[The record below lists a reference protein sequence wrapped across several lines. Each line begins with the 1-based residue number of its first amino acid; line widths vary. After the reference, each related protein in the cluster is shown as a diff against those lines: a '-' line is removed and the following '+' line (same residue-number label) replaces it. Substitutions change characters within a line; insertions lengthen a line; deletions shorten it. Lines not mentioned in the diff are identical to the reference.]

1 MTAAESVP
9 PVRRREGAA
18 LARVQFARLFD
29 LLDTLSPD
37 EWAAPTD
44 CAGWDV
50 KAIASHVLG
59 GLESAV
65 PREMVRQLRLG
76 ARVAREEKLPDRN
89 DGMNAVQVRERA
101 GLSGPD
107 LARLLRERA
116 ERLLRHRERTPFL
129 LRYGVWAPL
138 DVAGRKPFAFVIDV
152 IYGRDTLI
160 HRIDVCRATG
170 RDLLLDEVE
179 QRIVADM
186 VREWA
191 ARHGEPVTLRLG
203 GPAGGTY
210 ECRGGGPPLDLD
222 AVDWVRAVSGRGAR
236 AGLLATPVQV

>member
-1 MTAAESVP
+1 VTAAETVP
-9 PVRRREGAA
+9 PVRRREGQT

-29 LLDTLSPD
+29 TLDTLSPA
-37 EWAAPTD
+37 EWALPTD

-76 ARVAREEKLPDRN
+76 AKVAREERLPDRN

-107 LARLLRERA
+107 VARLLRERA
-116 ERLLRHRERTPFL
+116 EPMLRHRARTPFV
-129 LRYGVWAPL
+129 LRYGVWARL
-138 DVAGRKPFAFVIDV
+138 DVIGRKPFAFVVDV
-152 IYGRDTLI
+152 VYGRDTLI

-170 RDLLLDEVE
+170 RALLLDDVE

-191 ARHGEPVTLRLG
+191 ARHGEPVTLRLA

-210 ECRGGGPPLDLD
+210 ECAGGGDPLDLD
-222 AVDWVRAVSGRGAR
+222 AVEWVRSVSGRGDR
-236 AGLLATPVQV
+236 TGLLATPVQV